1 MKKILILIT
10 GLIWTMYLAGQTNQQ
25 DTQMRTSEYVLDF
38 VPSSEGH
45 GLCIMQNQNQLF
57 TQPHPVQI
65 YICDSAT
72 LKEKAYIAKY
82 KRISNRNGQI
92 KAVAEAVIP
101 DGHTFLVTDIY
112 TVKDQ
117 AFVLQRHVNVKESG
131 TKGNGFATG
140 FSLLDSDK
148 GQNHEYFIPSI
159 LYRNPSEMWPHSI
172 AADLNVA
179 RMYVKETRTGIPMAM
194 LRNSENGHRITLLH
208 HPDISTGGYPDGGSP
223 GIINNQIRFGSL
235 GYSFYPDLSV
245 DFRFPCAEG
254 PRSYEYHRRNPS
266 SPWVNRYHHL
276 HRKAEQDYTL
286 YIIPSKEATY
296 NQAMVQT
303 CQEAFCLIQPKIRNI
318 DPDSIYVNDI
328 QIFLSEYRQ
337 FGTGEII
344 AAGLPWSL
352 DLPGGTNKEG
362 VSFQM
367 GFVGQQIAVG
377 YHLLRYGLDRHYPD
391 AIRKGEAIVD
401 FWTSSP
407 ITTSYFPPVWWD
419 PADNATG
426 GRNREYPCFLR
437 CMTDGMEGL
446 LDACRISKAYERL
459 QPQWESA
466 LEKTARHLL
475 ARQNSD
481 GSFYRAYRT
490 NGEVETQGD
499 RNTMGTSKFNTS
511 IPIRFLAKMYEYTGD
526 KRYKESALKAA
537 DFVYHN
543 LYLELG
549 KYVGGTPDNPNTVD
563 KEAAVFALYGF
574 NAAFLLSK
582 EHKYL
587 QAAEHAALCA
597 MSWVYCYDFSVPN
610 RNKEDLG
617 KNPFSQGNTS
627 GFSVIATGHSGADN
641 FAAYLYYEI
650 YKLYIFTGKPI
661 YRQMA
666 LFLQNNTKSCTNF
679 DGRLPYKYKAF
690 LPEATNIA
698 DMSFRSVSLWLPWS
712 SIANIEP
719 IVQMEETFG
728 ENDIRK
734 IKNNLNSLRNLLSDY
749 GCGGKPLRR

>member
-1 MKKILILIT
+1 MDHVS
-10 GLIWTMYLAGQTNQQ
+10 G
-25 DTQMRTSEYVLDF
+25 R
-38 VPSSEGH
+38 
-45 GLCIMQNQNQLF
+45 
-57 TQPHPVQI
+57 
-65 YICDSAT
+65 
-72 LKEKAYIAKY
+72 
-82 KRISNRNGQI
+82 
-92 KAVAEAVIP
+92 
-101 DGHTFLVTDIY
+101 IY

-179 RMYVKETRTGIPMAM
+179 RMYVKETKTGIPMAM

-391 AIRKGEAIVD
+391 AIRKGEAMSI
-401 FWTSSP
+401 F
-407 ITTSYFPPVWWD
+407 
-419 PADNATG
+419 
-426 GRNREYPCFLR
+426 
-437 CMTDGMEGL
+437 GL
-446 LDACRISKAYERL
+446 
-459 QPQWESA
+459 P
-466 LEKTARHLL
+466 
-475 ARQNSD
+475 RQ
-481 GSFYRAYRT
+481 
-490 NGEVETQGD
+490 
-499 RNTMGTSKFNTS
+499 
-511 IPIRFLAKMYEYTGD
+511 
-526 KRYKESALKAA
+526 
-537 DFVYHN
+537 
-543 LYLELG
+543 
-549 KYVGGTPDNPNTVD
+549 
-563 KEAAVFALYGF
+563 
-574 NAAFLLSK
+574 
-582 EHKYL
+582 
-587 QAAEHAALCA
+587 
-597 MSWVYCYDFSVPN
+597 
-610 RNKEDLG
+610 
-617 KNPFSQGNTS
+617 
-627 GFSVIATGHSGADN
+627 
-641 FAAYLYYEI
+641 
-650 YKLYIFTGKPI
+650 
-661 YRQMA
+661 
-666 LFLQNNTKSCTNF
+666 
-679 DGRLPYKYKAF
+679 
-690 LPEATNIA
+690 
-698 DMSFRSVSLWLPWS
+698 
-712 SIANIEP
+712 
-719 IVQMEETFG
+719 
-728 ENDIRK
+728 
-734 IKNNLNSLRNLLSDY
+734 
-749 GCGGKPLRR
+749 